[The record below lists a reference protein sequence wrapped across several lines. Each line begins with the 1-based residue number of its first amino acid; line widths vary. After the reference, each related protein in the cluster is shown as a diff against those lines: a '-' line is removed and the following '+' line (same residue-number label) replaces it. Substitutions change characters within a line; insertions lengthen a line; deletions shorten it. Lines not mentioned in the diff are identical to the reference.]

1 MLVAEVTSQ
10 VPDARPAISSARW
23 SSAHPTRSVEVGIVQ
38 TEDLLVGAQGDVA
51 LEFVDQIGPD
61 RDGFLRFY
69 AEEVLPKV

>member
-1 MLVAEVTSQ
+1 
-10 VPDARPAISSARW
+10 
-23 SSAHPTRSVEVGIVQ
+23 VEVGIVQ